1 MPFTLG
7 PASSSSSSVSSLP
20 ELLQRA
26 VEWPPAQQPG
36 QPQAPFFVSIHRTS
50 QQRQVGTPRFGIPG
64 RPCWTEADAA
74 AAIGWAVRNNRD
86 VYFCTSSATR
96 FETKTNKNGGQWMQT
111 VRDGNSV
118 HSHKCLFVD
127 VDVKPTSYISYDVA
141 RTEFDRIA
149 GVIGLPP
156 ASFYI
161 ASGGGGFH
169 VYWCL
174 AAPIATTQWQP
185 LANRLANALEAN
197 GFKGDMGVIID
208 AVRILRVPG
217 SYNHKT
223 ATPAPVQQ
231 IGPSG
236 PDYDVLDIERILD
249 RWPAQ
254 RTAARRAP
262 GTAPAKPATAMPA
275 AFQGQRMD
283 PAFASSTASA
293 AALAKAPDRTIEEV
307 AQVCPFV
314 AATLADGGKDHK
326 EPLWKETIN
335 LALHVKDGRA
345 VAHRLS
351 SGHAA
356 YVPAGTDAKYEQQF
370 HVKQTRAGGLGWP
383 QCITIRAMGS
393 TACDT
398 CPHFHKAQSPLNHV
412 LQNVIHLMNALPGVP
427 NLPPGYTYD
436 ALGRVERIDAAG
448 EVTLVCSYPMSDGE
462 IVVDREGRTTLH
474 FTFVQNSTPFKAA
487 VPTWSVGD
495 KRAFLKHLSE
505 HRMTLEPH
513 ERGPMEAF
521 LTAWIKLLEEAG
533 KANDS
538 ILSFGWHR
546 DGFVT
551 AETYYTPNGS
561 QTVNVPEE
569 GELRHYRPKGSLDV
583 WSDACRLITTMHR
596 PDHNAILASAFAG
609 PLVPLFSADEALWL
623 AVYSGSGFG
632 KSFTMQVMQ
641 TVWGSPSGKQRINAT
656 PASMFERMG
665 VMRHYPCVID
675 DLRIADSKTKE
686 TVLQM
691 ISGRSRARLDTN
703 VKQRTIRE
711 WRTIT
716 VSCSNHSLHELIT
729 NSGVESSAE
738 IVRVFEYEI
747 GKAPP
752 RTQEQRNAAERLL
765 NKLTENY
772 GHAGERYAAWLGRN
786 RHVAEALLRKVERWL
801 IRRCTEMKVEMDDQ
815 SRFLRRTIVAV
826 FAGAIIARYLRL
838 MELTALDL
846 RRLLSFLIRKLI
858 EQRTSDV
865 VAETVLSEET
875 LVDYITRYIHAN
887 MRTQMVVIRPDGT
900 LENAT
905 LFDGTQQI
913 TIERRGSVYTLA
925 RDPFQKWMRHH
936 DHNDPRKHSFRHVL
950 RELALHGV
958 TEVRAKLGDFVN
970 APAIMRTPTVRALR
984 FDANHPAFAGKLT

>member
-1 MPFTLG
+1 L
-7 PASSSSSSVSSLP
+7 SSLP

-36 QPQAPFFVSIHRTS
+36 QPQPAFFVSIHRNS
-50 QQRQVGTPRFGIPG
+50 QQRQTNPTPRFGIPG

-86 VYFCTSSATR
+86 VYFCTSAATR
-96 FETKTNKNGGQWMQT
+96 FETKTNNNGGQWIQT
-111 VRDGNSV
+111 VRDGNAV
-118 HSHKCLFVD
+118 HSHKCIFVD
-127 VDVKPTSYISYDVA
+127 VDVKPTTYVSTDDA
-141 RTEFDRIA
+141 RAAFDLIA
-149 GVIGLPP
+149 NALGLPP
-156 ASFYI
+156 PSFYI
-161 ASGGGGFH
+161 ASGSGGFH
-169 VYWCL
+169 VYWCF
-174 AAPIATTQWQP
+174 AAAIGTARWQP
-185 LANRLANALEAN
+185 LANRLANALEAS

-236 PDYDVLDIERILD
+236 PDYDVLDLERILD

-254 RTAARRAP
+254 RTAPRRSPGAP
-262 GTAPAKPATAMPA
+262 SGASKPAQGTTLPA
-275 AFQGQRMD
+275 AFQGARID
-283 PAFASSTASA
+283 PAFAASTASA
-293 AALAKAPDRTIEEV
+293 GALTKDPDRTIDDV

-314 AATLADGGKDHK
+314 AATLADGGKGHP

-335 LALHVKDGRA
+335 LSLHVKDPRA
-345 VAHRLS
+345 TAHRLS
-351 SGHAA
+351 HGHATYA
-356 YVPAGTDAKYEQQF
+356 PADTDAKYDQQF

-393 TACDT
+393 KQCDS
-398 CPHFHKAQSPLNHV
+398 CPHLHKAQSPLNHV
-412 LQNVIHLMNALPGVP
+412 LQNVIRLMGALPGVP
-427 NLPPGYTYD
+427 DLPPSYSYD
-436 ALGRVERIDAAG
+436 ALGRVERVDADG
-448 EVTLVCSYPMSDGE
+448 EVKLVCSYPLAEGE
-462 IVVDREGRTTLH
+462 IVIDGDGQTTLH
-474 FTFVQNSTPFKAA
+474 FTFVQNGTRFAA
-487 VPTWSVGD
+487 IVPTWTVSD
-495 KRAFLKHLSE
+495 KKQFLKHLSE

-533 KANDS
+533 KTHDS
-538 ILSFGWHR
+538 FLSFGWHR

-551 AETYYTPNGS
+551 AETYYTRDGS
-561 QTVNVPEE
+561 QTVNVPDED
-569 GELRHYRPKGSLDV
+569 ELRHYRPKGSLAV
-583 WSDACRLITTMHR
+583 WSDACRLVTMMHR
-596 PDHNAILASAFAG
+596 PDHNALLASAFAG

-623 AVYSGSGFG
+623 SVYSDSGFG

-675 DLRIADSKTKE
+675 DLRLPDAKTKE

-703 VKQRTIRE
+703 IKQRRIRE

-729 NSGVESSAE
+729 NYGVETSAE
-738 IVRVFEYEI
+738 IVRVYEYEI
-747 GKAPP
+747 AKAPP

-765 NKLTENY
+765 NKLTDNY
-772 GHAGERYAAWLGRN
+772 GHSGECYARWLGRN

-801 IRRCTEMKVEMDDQ
+801 IRRCEEMRVEMDDQ

-826 FAGAIIARYLRL
+826 FAGAVLARYLRL
-838 MELTALDL
+838 VEFTALDL
-846 RRLLSFLIRKLI
+846 RQLLTFLIRTLVK
-858 EQRTSDV
+858 QRNSEA

-875 LVDYITRYIHAN
+875 LVDY
-887 MRTQMVVIRPDGT
+887 VIRFIHQHLRSHTIFLKPDGT
-900 LENAT
+900 IENLN
-905 LFDGTQQI
+905 LFDKNQPIWMEKRGT
-913 TIERRGSVYTLA
+913 VYTIA
-925 RDPFQKWMRHH
+925 RDPFNSWLRHY
-936 DHNDPRKHSFRHVL
+936 DRSEARKHSARHVL
-950 RELALHGV
+950 KGLTQHGV
-958 TEVRAKLGDFVN
+958 VEGRASMGDYPN
-970 APAIMRTPTVRALR
+970 APSVMKTPAVKVIRV
-984 FDANHPAFAGKLT
+984 DASHPAFAGKLP